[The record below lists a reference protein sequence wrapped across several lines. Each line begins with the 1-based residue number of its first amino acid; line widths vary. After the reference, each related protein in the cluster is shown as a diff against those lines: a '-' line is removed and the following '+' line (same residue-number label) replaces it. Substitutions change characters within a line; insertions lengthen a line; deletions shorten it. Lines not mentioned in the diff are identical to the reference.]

1 MASKHRCKVPVP
13 LLGSNIHLDAGKYSR
28 REATND
34 DRHVLPG
41 GYAFLPTNSSFQP
54 STIQS
59 SKLIAFPFSAIMTTP
74 NAHLSIIVY
83 KGYPDWQQFRHTS
96 LWIRFSDESPAT
108 MFHIIG
114 ASGFFRFEA
123 YENPNPTE
131 SKKFAEMVEV
141 GYLTSP
147 ASFTQVRQALQR
159 ILIDN
164 QDREFNCQTWVEN
177 ALKRLVEDGQLS
189 TADYDRALNGM
200 VDAIAAA
207 EDEPGW

>member
-1 MASKHRCKVPVP
+1 
-13 LLGSNIHLDAGKYSR
+13 
-28 REATND
+28 
-34 DRHVLPG
+34 
-41 GYAFLPTNSSFQP
+41 
-54 STIQS
+54 
-59 SKLIAFPFSAIMTTP
+59 
-74 NAHLSIIVY
+74 
-83 KGYPDWQQFRHTS
+83 
-96 LWIRFSDESPAT
+96 